1 MYRFSVLAIC
11 LSVILSCKEKSTKKA
26 EEVEAIPTQVSL
38 REKIGQMVMVGFRGL
53 DAPKGSS
60 IYTMVDTY
68 KIGGVVLFNRDL
80 PSKETL
86 PRNISSPE
94 QVKQLNIQLQEID
107 TVPLFIAIDEEGGLV
122 SRLKAAD
129 GFQNH
134 KSHQEIGQLNNLD
147 STRVWASTMA
157 QELADLGFNV
167 NFGPV
172 VDLNVNTEN
181 PIIGGKKRSFSNKV
195 ETVINHA
202 QIFIQ
207 EHAKRNILTVPKHF
221 PGHGSSKN
229 DTHLGLADVTDTWSN
244 EELIP
249 FKETI
254 NKTGFIMTSHVYN
267 ANLDTLPATISP
279 KIIQGV
285 LREDFGFEG
294 VIASDDM
301 HMKAISNFYDFETSI
316 EKAIIAGVDMLV
328 FGGNVYPCP
337 ENDADCI
344 EVPFN
349 PNMAKDAVEYIEQLV
364 NEGKLTEQ
372 RIEESYNRIMRL
384 KEKL

>member
-1 MYRFSVLAIC
+1 MHRIFIVTLCLVLA
-11 LSVILSCKEKSTKKA
+11 LSCKEKTTKKEQEFA
-26 EEVEAIPTQVSL
+26 STTKEISL

-53 DAPKGSS
+53 DAAKGSP
-60 IYTMVDTY
+60 IYTMIDEY

-80 PSKETL
+80 PSKETM
-86 PRNISSPE
+86 PRNIISPE
-94 QVKQLNIQLQEID
+94 QVKRLNIQLQEID

-122 SRLKAAD
+122 SRLKASN
-129 GFQNH
+129 GFQTH
-134 KSHQEIGQLNNLD
+134 KSHQEIGALNNLD
-147 STRVWASTMA
+147 STRVWASNMA

-172 VDLNVNTEN
+172 VDLNVNPDN
-181 PIIGGKKRSFSNKV
+181 PIIGGKKRSFSNSI
-195 ETVINHA
+195 ETVLTHA
-202 QIFIQ
+202 NIFIQ
-207 EHAKRNILTVPKHF
+207 EHAQRRILTVPKHF

-229 DTHLGLADVTDTWSN
+229 DTHLGLADVTETWSE

-254 NKTGFIMTSHVYN
+254 NTTGFIMTSHVYN

-285 LREDFGFEG
+285 LREDFGFDG

-301 HMKAISNFYDFETSI
+301 HMKAISHFYDFETSI
-316 EKAIIAGVDMLV
+316 EKAILAGVDVLV

-337 ENDADCI
+337 ENDTDCI

-349 PNMAKDAVEYIEQLV
+349 PNMAKDAVEHIEELV
-364 NEGKLTEQ
+364 KEGKITEQ